1 MTSILRATL
10 GATVLLATDAARLPT
25 FDSFLQA
32 HGRTYEHGSAEFQ
45 QRRSLYE
52 ERVAKAEVQN
62 GKSDGIWV
70 AGVNKLWDWTDSEL
84 QSLRG
89 WDGNVRPEGGS
100 GHVIRSHAQF
110 LQQHPKDLPEEKM
123 WMNLTATK
131 HITDQGACGSCWAV
145 SAATVLELNHEIYRG
160 KFRSFSAQQI
170 TSCTPNP
177 KRCGGDG
184 GCAGA
189 TGELAMEW
197 VLKNGCAEESAVPYE
212 GKDTKCTAQGAHS
225 SAVAFPQTPHSP
237 HSPPAPVATRT
248 VGGAAFG
255 MTGWET
261 LPKNQYEALARA
273 LVERGPAVVSVAASE
288 WHYYSS
294 GVFDGCAK
302 DATVDHA
309 VTAIGY
315 GVDITHHKMIAH
327 KFSVK
332 YWEIQNSWG
341 REWGE
346 DGHIRIKRHDTE
358 SYCGTN
364 YHPEMG
370 IACKG
375 DTKPVPVCGM
385 CGVLFDSVVPHFS

>member
-1 MTSILRATL
+1 MTTIFRATL
-10 GATVLLATDAARLPT
+10 CASVLGAADAAGLPAFDNFVQT
-25 FDSFLQA
+25 F
-32 HGRTYEHGSAEFQ
+32 GRTYERGSAEFQ

-52 ERVAKAEVQN
+52 ERVVKAEVQN
-62 GKSDGIWV
+62 NMSEGIWV

-84 QSLRG
+84 QTLRG
-89 WDGNVRPEGGS
+89 WDGNVRPEGSNGRVVRP
-100 GHVIRSHAQF
+100 HAAQF
-110 LQQHPKDLPEEKM
+110 LQQHPKDLPAEMM
-123 WMNLTATK
+123 WMNLTSTK
-131 HITDQGACGSCWAV
+131 HIVNQGACGSCWAV
-145 SAATVLELNHEIYRG
+145 SAGTVLEMNHEIHRG
-160 KFRSFSAQQI
+160 KFRTFSAQQI

-184 GCAGA
+184 GCMGA

-197 VLKNGCAEESAVPYE
+197 VLKHGCAEESAVPYE
-212 GKDTKCTAQGAHS
+212 GKDTKCTAHS
-225 SAVAFPQTPHSP
+225 SAIALPQ
-237 HSPPAPVATRT
+237 APVAASGAT
-248 VGGAAFG
+248 GGAAFG

-261 LPKNQYEALARA
+261 LPKNVYEPLARA
-273 LVERGPAVVSVAASE
+273 LVERGPAVVSVAAGQ

-294 GVFDGCAK
+294 GIFDGCGK

-315 GVDITHHKMIAH
+315 GVDTTHHKMIAH

-341 REWGE
+341 RDWGE
-346 DGHIRIKRHDTE
+346 EGHIRIKRHDTE

-364 YHPEMG
+364 YHPEVG

-375 DTKPVPVCGM
+375 DTTPVPVCGM
-385 CGVLFDSVVPHFS
+385 CGVLFDSVVPHFN

>member
-1 MTSILRATL
+1 MTSVLRATL
-10 GATVLLATDAARLPT
+10 CATAFVAAEATGLPE
-25 FDSFLQA
+25 FDSFVQA
-32 HGRTYEHGSAEFQ
+32 YGRTYERGSAEFQ

-52 ERVAKAEVQN
+52 ERLAKAEVQN
-62 GKSDGIWV
+62 RMSEGTWV
-70 AGVNKLWDWTDSEL
+70 AGVNKLWDWTESEL
-84 QSLRG
+84 QTLRN
-89 WDGNVRPEGGS
+89 WDANVLPEGSNGRVVRP
-100 GHVIRSHAQF
+100 HAQF
-110 LQQHPKDLPEEKM
+110 LQQHPKDLPAETM
-123 WMNLTATK
+123 WMNLTANK
-131 HITDQGACGSCWAV
+131 HIVDQGACGSCWAV
-145 SAATVLELNHEIYRG
+145 SAATTLEMNHEIHKG

-184 GCAGA
+184 GCKGA

-197 VLKNGCAEESAVPYE
+197 VLKNGCAEESQVPYE
-212 GKDTKCTAQGAHS
+212 GKETECTAHS
-225 SAVAFPQTPHSP
+225 SSVALIQAPMPPKT
-237 HSPPAPVATRT
+237 PPAPVA
-248 VGGAAFG
+248 VVAAGHGGAAFG

-261 LPKNQYEALARA
+261 LPKNVYEPLARA
-273 LVERGPAVVSVAASE
+273 LVERGPAVVSVAAGE

-294 GVFDGCAK
+294 GVFDGCGK

-315 GVDITHHKMIAH
+315 GVDTTHHKMIAH

-341 REWGE
+341 PDWGE
-346 DGHIRIKRHDTE
+346 KGHIRIKRHDTE

-375 DTKPVPVCGM
+375 DTTPVPVCGM
-385 CGVLFDSVVPHFS
+385 CGILFDSVVPHFN

>member
-1 MTSILRATL
+1 MTSVLRATL
-10 GATVLLATDAARLPT
+10 CATAFVAADAALPE
-25 FDSFLQA
+25 FDSFVQEY
-32 HGRTYEHGSAEFQ
+32 GRTYERGSAEFQ

-52 ERVAKAEVQN
+52 ERLAKAEVQN
-62 GKSDGIWV
+62 GMSEGTWV

-84 QSLRG
+84 QTLRN
-89 WDGNVRPEGGS
+89 WDANVMPEGGN
-100 GHVIRSHAQF
+100 GRVVRPHAQF
-110 LQQHPKDLPEEKM
+110 LQQHPKDLPAETM
-123 WMNLTATK
+123 WMNLTANK
-131 HITDQGACGSCWAV
+131 HIVDQGACGSCWAV
-145 SAATVLELNHEIYRG
+145 SAATTLEMNHEIHKG

-184 GCAGA
+184 GCKGA

-197 VLKNGCAEESAVPYE
+197 VLKNGCAEESQVPYE
-212 GKDTKCTAQGAHS
+212 GKETKCTAHS
-225 SAVAFPQTPHSP
+225 STVALIQAPKAPKA
-237 HSPPAPVATRT
+237 PPAPVA
-248 VGGAAFG
+248 VVAASHGGAAFG

-261 LPKNQYEALARA
+261 LPKNVYEPLARA

-288 WHYYSS
+288 WHFYSS
-294 GVFDGCAK
+294 GIFDGCGK

-315 GVDITHHKMIAH
+315 GVDTTHHKIIAH

-341 REWGE
+341 PDWGE
-346 DGHIRIKRHDTE
+346 KGHIRIKRHDTE

-375 DTKPVPVCGM
+375 DTTPVPVCGM
-385 CGVLFDSVVPHFS
+385 CGILFDSVVPHFN

>member
-1 MTSILRATL
+1 
-10 GATVLLATDAARLPT
+10 
-25 FDSFLQA
+25 
-32 HGRTYEHGSAEFQ
+32 
-45 QRRSLYE
+45 
-52 ERVAKAEVQN
+52 
-62 GKSDGIWV
+62 
-70 AGVNKLWDWTDSEL
+70 
-84 QSLRG
+84 
-89 WDGNVRPEGGS
+89 
-100 GHVIRSHAQF
+100 
-110 LQQHPKDLPEEKM
+110 
-123 WMNLTATK
+123 MNLTATK

-145 SAATVLELNHEIYRG
+145 SAATVLELNHEIHMK

-197 VLKNGCAEESAVPYE
+197 VLKNGCAEESQVPYE
-212 GKDTKCTAQGAHS
+212 GKETKCTAHS
-225 SAVAFPQTPHSP
+225 SKLLQEAPH
-237 HSPPAPVATRT
+237 HPPAPVAAHKG
-248 VGGAAFG
+248 GGAAFG

-261 LPKNQYEALARA
+261 LPKNTYEPLARA

-294 GVFDGCAK
+294 GVFNGCGK

-315 GVDITHHKMIAH
+315 GIDTTHHKIIAH

-341 REWGE
+341 RDWGE
-346 DGHIRIKRHDTE
+346 EGHIRIYRHDKE

-385 CGVLFDSVVPHFS
+385 CGILFDSVVPHFG